1 MEQEEIEMAYLEGF
15 LLQITN
21 QIDKM
26 SNGKYTVTFEIQNAG
41 LKPQNS

>member
-15 LLQITN
+15 LLQVVE
-21 QIDKM
+21 QIDEM
-26 SNGKYTVTFEIQNAG
+26 SNGKYTVSFEIQNVG